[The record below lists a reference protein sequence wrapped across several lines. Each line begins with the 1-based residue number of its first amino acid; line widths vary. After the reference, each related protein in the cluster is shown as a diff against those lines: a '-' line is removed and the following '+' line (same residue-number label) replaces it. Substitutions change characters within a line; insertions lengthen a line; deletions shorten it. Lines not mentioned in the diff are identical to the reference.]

1 MSQLRTILGPSC
13 VALFLV
19 AGCATEGKGTGTLT
33 QPVTSTAG
41 AVPRGAGPQSNA
53 VAKRYEGQVRFS
65 WSATEANG
73 RFGTL
78 DATLPDGRT
87 FAGEYAET
95 TKENEKN
102 IPAFFAFD
110 CKWPS
115 CFADDSKERGAPRE
129 FTGRLVAR
137 LVSGNARMVC
147 SFELSKAA
155 EGPKGGGL
163 GSCVMSDGKHIESA
177 ALVEH

>member
-1 MSQLRTILGPSC
+1 MSQLRTIFGSAS

-19 AGCATEGKGTGTLT
+19 AGCAAEGKGTGTLT
-33 QPVTSTAG
+33 QPVTSTHSA
-41 AVPRGAGPQSNA
+41 A
-53 VAKRYEGQVRFS
+53 VAKKYEGQVRFA
-65 WSATEANG
+65 WKATEANG
-73 RFGTL
+73 RFGTI

-102 IPAFFAFD
+102 IPTFFAFE

-115 CFADDSKERGAPRE
+115 CFSDDSKERGVPRE

-137 LVSGNARMVC
+137 LVSGGQRMVC
-147 SFELSKAA
+147 SFEIATPA
-155 EGPKGGGL
+155 EGPKSGGL
-163 GSCVMSDGKHIESA
+163 GSCVLSDGKHIESA